1 MTETKFEAGTRVA
14 SSYSETVGQLTGNS
28 RVETENR
35 HEIGLVKYEV
45 SWQNGKVTWVSE
57 KVIPAY
63 VANAA
68 A

>member
-1 MTETKFEAGTRVA
+1 MTETKFEAGTRVM

-28 RVETENR
+28 RVET
-35 HEIGLVKYEV
+35 GKLVKYEV
-45 SWQNGKVTWVSE
+45 SWQNGKITWVSE